1 MAFKIGMAT
10 VGDLVNLCP
19 LSAWE
24 LTLAF
29 VYWGW
34 RISNANPPR
43 LHACGH
49 ALFPCVQQESL
60 CVVHAVAL
68 LRVI

>member
-1 MAFKIGMAT
+1 MAFKIGMAN

-24 LTLAF
+24 LTLTF

-34 RISNANPPR
+34 RISNANPGASCMWPR
-43 LHACGH
+43 PLPMRPTGMNH
-49 ALFPCVQQESL
+49 CVL
-60 CVVHAVAL
+60 HAVAPL
-68 LRVI
+68 LVI